1 MCCLQLILPYKN
13 IFNSYICYNT
23 SSAVKSP
30 DAVTVHHD
38 HNYVDL
44 RTCEQKLEDANRR
57 IKYLEGI
64 LERRDLEMF
73 GVERII
79 ADPQL
84 LNFYTGFIDYE
95 TFKAA
100 FRSIEPTASTMI
112 RWGQVQRNQ
121 ESQGELQGDVF
132 RNESLPLLDQFLSVP
147 LPS

>member
-1 MCCLQLILPYKN
+1 ME
-13 IFNSYICYNT
+13 
-23 SSAVKSP
+23 SP
-30 DAVTVHHD
+30 DARTVHHD

-73 GVERII
+73 GVERIT

-84 LNFYTGFIDYE
+84 LNFYTGFTEYG

-100 FRSIEPTASTMI
+100 FRSIEPSAETMI
-112 RWGQVQRNQ
+112 RWGQVQRKQ
-121 ESQGELQGDVF
+121 DSQGELQGDVF